1 VQIGLTETLGDECRL
16 RVTLQVSCKESKV
29 MNEKLVQVDFVK
41 MDQTLHGLLP
51 GSLWSA
57 YLKQYNL
64 GKGFQ
69 AAISA
74 ISPVLEEQ

>member
-1 VQIGLTETLGDECRL
+1 
-16 RVTLQVSCKESKV
+16 